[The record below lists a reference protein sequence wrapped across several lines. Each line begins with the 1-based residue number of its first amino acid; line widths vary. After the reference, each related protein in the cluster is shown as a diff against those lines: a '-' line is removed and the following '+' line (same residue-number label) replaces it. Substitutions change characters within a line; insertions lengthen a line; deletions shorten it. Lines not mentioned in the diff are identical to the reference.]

1 MVIAISQAV
10 IGIGFCFASPLALII
25 LNRFGLQGTFLILG
39 GINAHLCVIAIIC
52 KPSSVEKRILNK
64 TCISYNDSEQ
74 HYLDQISLNELENV
88 IIHQE
93 VIIEENDTFAVN
105 QTDKEIKK
113 PTPFAKVDNSHMINN
128 NKWFTPHTDDDKY
141 EAKTCAVL
149 LDGPKRN
156 TDNVIKGANNKLL
169 ISKKDDT
176 CSTNICDSLYGRQER
191 SATNVVICGN
201 DSADIDKLNASEA
214 NENLL
219 NQRQFKVRISVFKI
233 AHDIFNLHLLTN
245 VPFILFL
252 LSTLTWN
259 FTLSLCIMHLPNY
272 MKVQGGSSDVAVSA
286 IMTCFS
292 ASNLSGRFIGK
303 LYIVLEHLFNPFKPN
318 GISHRYQLEH
328 SISV

>member
-39 GINAHLCVIAIIC
+39 AINAHLCVIAIIC
-52 KPSSVEKRILNK
+52 KPSSVEKRILNN

-74 HYLDQISLNELENV
+74 HYLDQTSVNKLENV
-88 IIHQE
+88 IINQE
-93 VIIEENDTFAVN
+93 VIIEENEALAMN
-105 QTDKEIKK
+105 QTDKKIKK
-113 PTPFAKVDNSHMINN
+113 TTPFAKKDNSYMINN

-141 EAKTCAVL
+141 EENTSAVL

-156 TDNVIKGANNKLL
+156 TDNVIKGANNELF
-169 ISKKDDT
+169 ISKKDDK
-176 CSTNICDSLYGRQER
+176 CSTNTCDSLYCKQER
-191 SATNVVICGN
+191 SVTNVMICGN

-219 NQRQFKVRISVFKI
+219 NQRQFKVRISVFKT
-233 AHDIFNLHLLTN
+233 ANHIFNFHLLTN

-272 MKVQGGSSDVAVSA
+272 IKLQGGSSDVAVSA

-292 ASNLSGRFIGK
+292 ASNLSGRFIG
-303 LYIVLEHLFNPFKPN
+303 
-318 GISHRYQLEH
+318 
-328 SISV
+328 